1 MATQSSTRC
10 RDQKQG
16 CERSAGEAPQPGSC
30 VFLLTQNLESTTRIR
45 LLELAWIFIW
55 GRLLPGPCPNRL
67 YSLIDNIVRGSS
79 AVPGEIHIPR
89 PGMSERHNLAGMS
102 LNELLQG
109 RPVAVIGAGLVG
121 AGWAIVFA
129 QAGLNVRIYDVNPEA
144 TKSALALIAEQLKEL
159 EGFGLIDDPAAIAA
173 LVKPAFQLADAVE
186 GAAYAQESVL
196 ERVELKRSLMEE
208 LEEVAP
214 FDLVIGSSSSGIPAS
229 AFTHGLKIASRVLV
243 VHPVNPPYL
252 VPVVELVPS
261 PDTSPATAEF
271 ADALMRGLKRSVVHV
286 RKEVQGFV
294 LNRLQSAL
302 LREAWA
308 LVEDGV
314 ASCEDIDRT
323 MRDGLGWRWSFMGP
337 FETIDLNAQG
347 GVADY
352 ANRLGTLCQ
361 EIALSR
367 THQEP
372 WSAELISK
380 VEAERRSVLSQ
391 DDLASRRAWR
401 DRRLMALAADR
412 QKETMP

>member
-1 MATQSSTRC
+1 M
-10 RDQKQG
+10 
-16 CERSAGEAPQPGSC
+16 
-30 VFLLTQNLESTTRIR
+30 
-45 LLELAWIFIW
+45 
-55 GRLLPGPCPNRL
+55 
-67 YSLIDNIVRGSS
+67 
-79 AVPGEIHIPR
+79 R
-89 PGMSERHNLAGMS
+89 PE
-102 LNELLQG
+102 ELLKG

-129 QAGLNVRIYDVNPEA
+129 QAGLQVRIYDANPDA
-144 TKSALALIAEQLKEL
+144 TGRALALISEQLKEL
-159 EGFGLIDDPAAIAA
+159 SFFGLVDDPIAIAA
-173 LVKPAFQLADAVE
+173 HVKPTHQLADAVE

-196 ERVELKRSLMEE
+196 ERVELKRGLMQE

-214 FDLVIGSSSSGIPAS
+214 SDLVIGSSSSGIPAS
-229 AFTHGLKIASRVLV
+229 AFTHGLKISSRVLV

-261 PDTSPATAEF
+261 PDTSGATVEF
-271 ADALMRGLKRSVVHV
+271 ADSLMRGLKRSVVHV

-361 EIALSR
+361 EIAQSR
-367 THQEP
+367 THEEP

-380 VEAERRSVLSQ
+380 VESERRLVLSQ
-391 DDLASRRAWR
+391 DDLANRRAWR

-412 QKETMP
+412 QGEITP

>member
-1 MATQSSTRC
+1 M
-10 RDQKQG
+10 
-16 CERSAGEAPQPGSC
+16 
-30 VFLLTQNLESTTRIR
+30 
-45 LLELAWIFIW
+45 
-55 GRLLPGPCPNRL
+55 
-67 YSLIDNIVRGSS
+67 
-79 AVPGEIHIPR
+79 R
-89 PGMSERHNLAGMS
+89 PE
-102 LNELLQG
+102 ELLKG

-129 QAGLNVRIYDVNPEA
+129 QAGLEVRIYDANPDA
-144 TKSALALIAEQLKEL
+144 TGRAMLLIVEQLKEL
-159 EGFGLIDDPAAIAA
+159 SSFGLVDDPGTIAA
-173 LVKPAFQLADAVE
+173 HVKPTYRLAEAVE

-196 ERVELKRSLMEE
+196 EQVELKRSLMQE
-208 LEEVAP
+208 LEDVAP
-214 FDLVIGSSSSGIPAS
+214 SDMVIGSSSSGIPAS
-229 AFTHGLKIASRVLV
+229 AFTRGLKISSRVLV

-261 PDTSPATAEF
+261 PETSPATVEF

-294 LNRLQSAL
+294 LNRLQWAL

-361 EIALSR
+361 EVAQSR
-367 THQEP
+367 THEEP
-372 WSAELISK
+372 WSPELISK
-380 VEAERRSVLSQ
+380 VEAERRLVLSQ
-391 DDLASRRAWR
+391 DELASRRAWR
-401 DRRLMALAADR
+401 DRRLMALAAER
-412 QKETMP
+412 EKEPMR

>member
-1 MATQSSTRC
+1 M
-10 RDQKQG
+10 
-16 CERSAGEAPQPGSC
+16 
-30 VFLLTQNLESTTRIR
+30 
-45 LLELAWIFIW
+45 
-55 GRLLPGPCPNRL
+55 
-67 YSLIDNIVRGSS
+67 
-79 AVPGEIHIPR
+79 
-89 PGMSERHNLAGMS
+89 GMSPK
-102 LNELLQG
+102 ELLQG

-129 QAGLNVRIYDVNPEA
+129 RAGLKVRIYDVNPEA
-144 TKSALALIAEQLKEL
+144 TRWALALIAEQLKEL
-159 EGFGLIDDPAAIAA
+159 EGFGLIDDPVATAA
-173 LVKPAFQLADAVE
+173 LVQPAYGLAEALK

-196 ERVELKRSLMEE
+196 ERVELKRSILKEIE
-208 LEEVAP
+208 AVAP
-214 FDLVIGSSSSGIPAS
+214 LDLVIGSSSSGIPAS
-229 AFTHGLKIASRVLV
+229 AFTHGLNIASRVLV

-261 PDTSPATAEF
+261 PDTSLATVEF

-286 RKEVQGFV
+286 RKEIQGFV

-352 ANRLGTLCQ
+352 ANRLGALCQ
-361 EIALSR
+361 EIAQSR
-367 THQEP
+367 THEEP
-372 WSAELISK
+372 WSADLISK

-391 DDLASRRAWR
+391 DELANRRAWR
-401 DRRLMALAADR
+401 DRRLMAFAAAR
-412 QKETMP
+412 AKEPMP